1 MTTTIDD
8 ALSSAPTTLSSS
20 AGASSGDIVTLAP
33 RKKRKPWGAAFWLSV
48 VWLIGVIGSTIVA
61 NFVGW
66 KKEVDFLGAVTVSEG
81 DWRGSISLAHP
92 LGLNFAGNDILVNLV
107 VGAKNSLIIALFT
120 VVFGFLVGGIA
131 GMVAGYFKGRVDT
144 VLSFITNVLLSL
156 PALLFILLLI
166 AVISGAEDEAGLAT
180 GLQSSVMKVS
190 LSLGI
195 LSIPTIFRV
204 VRASTIQFSQREFV
218 TAARAMGAK
227 VPRILAGEIL
237 PNVAKPMMAF
247 GLVAAG
253 TVMVIEGGLSF
264 LGVGVGAGT
273 DVTAWGKQIQE
284 ASQRKDLESA
294 PMVAFIPALALFF
307 TVLAFN
313 FIGDKVRER
322 LEVKQAAL

>member
-1 MTTTIDD
+1 MTTIDT
-8 ALSSAPTTLSSS
+8 ALSAAAKTAESA
-20 AGASSGDIVTLAP
+20 VTLGP
-33 RKKRKPWGAAFWLSV
+33 KKAKKPWGFAFWLAVGWLVTV
-48 VWLIGVIGSTIVA
+48 VTSTVVA
-61 NFVGW
+61 NLFDW
-66 KKEVDFLGAVTVSEG
+66 RKEPDFLNSILVGEG
-81 DWRGSISLAHP
+81 KWRETINMSHP
-92 LGLNFAGNDILVNLV
+92 LGLNFSGNDILVNVV
-107 VGAKNSLIIALFT
+107 VGAKNSLTIALFT

-131 GMVAGYFKGRVDT
+131 GMVAGYFRGRVDT
-144 VLSFITNVLLSL
+144 ILSFLTNVLLSL

-166 AVISGAEDEAGLAT
+166 AVISGQEDEAGLAT
-180 GLQSSVMKVS
+180 GLQSSVFKVS

-204 VRASTIQFSQREFV
+204 VRASTIQFAQREFV

-227 VPRILAGEIL
+227 VPRILAAEIL

-284 ASQRKDLESA
+284 AAQKKDLESA

>member
-1 MTTTIDD
+1 MTTIDT
-8 ALSSAPTTLSSS
+8 ALSAAAKTAEGAVTLS
-20 AGASSGDIVTLAP
+20 P
-33 RKKRKPWGAAFWLSV
+33 KKAKKPWGFAFWLAVGWLVTV
-48 VWLIGVIGSTIVA
+48 VTSTVVA
-61 NFVGW
+61 NLFNW
-66 KKEVDFLGAVTVSEG
+66 RKEPDFLNSILVGEG
-81 DWRGSISLAHP
+81 KWRETINMAHP
-92 LGLNFAGNDILVNLV
+92 LGLNFSGNDILVNVV
-107 VGAKNSLIIALFT
+107 VGAKNSLTIALFT

-131 GMVAGYFKGRVDT
+131 GMVAGYFRGRVDT
-144 VLSFITNVLLSL
+144 VLSFFTNVLLSL

-166 AVISGAEDEAGLAT
+166 AVISGQEDEAGLAT
-180 GLQSSVMKVS
+180 GLQSSVFKVS

-204 VRASTIQFSQREFV
+204 VRASTIQFAQREFV

-227 VPRILAGEIL
+227 VPRILAAEIL

-284 ASQRKDLESA
+284 AAQKKDLESA